1 MLHHPQ
7 GFGPGNA
14 GSTAARTDVQ
24 IKAGESTYTELG
36 VEKTHKL
43 KQGVTLVGRLPTSDL
58 VLADPSVSTHHASL
72 RVQETECRLQDA
84 NSRFGTFLNG
94 EIMRGEVVVP
104 PGATIKL
111 GEIELML
118 EQYVP
123 EQELLSE
130 HHQVSEEPGTIFK
143 SMPVAP
149 APRGG
154 DGHLIR
160 LLAEAQRALLSTK
173 SLNDVL
179 TKVVDLPASAIPIQD
194 FTLAPEQSPQDD
206 RIDKAGQALI
216 AMLHK
221 AADASNEEYERATI
235 LAGRPASQ
243 LRTTENRIK
252 EFEAEASHFRD
263 RAARAEE
270 WLKLISRE
278 IESKLIAP
286 QGAAQLPNL
295 HVAEP
300 DADRR

>member
-1 MLHHPQ
+1 MDEPSSPVPQ
-7 GFGPGNA
+7 QVQQFAPKPKARKDEPRKDGPTDELIGILQQAVGMISNEKYKRANA
-14 GSTAARTDVQ
+14 
-24 IKAGESTYTELG
+24 
-36 VEKTHKL
+36 
-43 KQGVTLVGRLPTSDL
+43 LV
-58 VLADPSVSTHHASL
+58 
-72 RVQETECRLQDA
+72 
-84 NSRFGTFLNG
+84 
-94 EIMRGEVVVP
+94 
-104 PGATIKL
+104 
-111 GEIELML
+111 
-118 EQYVP
+118 
-123 EQELLSE
+123 
-130 HHQVSEEPGTIFK
+130 
-143 SMPVAP
+143 
-149 APRGG
+149 
-154 DGHLIR
+154 
-160 LLAEAQRALLSTK
+160 
-173 SLNDVL
+173 

-194 FTLAPEQSPQDD
+194 FTLAPEQPPQDD

-235 LAGRPASQ
+235 LAGRLASQ